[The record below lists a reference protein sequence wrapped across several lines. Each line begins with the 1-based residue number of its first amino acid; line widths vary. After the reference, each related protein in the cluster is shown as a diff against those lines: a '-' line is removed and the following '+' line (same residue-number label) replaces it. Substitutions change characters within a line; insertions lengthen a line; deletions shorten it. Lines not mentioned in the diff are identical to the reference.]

1 MKKSIFL
8 LLFTV
13 IILAAPLLA
22 EELNWQQC
30 VTEAARNSPSV
41 ISAKER
47 LNQARAQSWMSASS
61 AFPQISASAS
71 GSKSGNE
78 PGPNAT
84 PSIIGGVSYN
94 PANNYSQSYSYG
106 LTARQVIFDGFN
118 NTQQILKASED
129 LKAAELS
136 YKISSAQIR
145 FDLKQSY
152 ASLMKAQKMVDIT
165 AKISDIRKK
174 QYNDLRL
181 RYNSGT
187 ENRGNLM
194 NSNADMKQ
202 SEFEA
207 GQALRNLELA
217 KLDLADKMGRVKSD
231 DIAVKENFTAVED
244 ATKDP
249 DFKALF
255 DSNFNQLLAAAQ
267 LRSAGFTLGS
277 AVSSMLPTVSL
288 NGSLGRGGSIFVP
301 QNTQWSF
308 GANISFSIFDG
319 GKSAAEIAQASAAM
333 SQAKADETSAEQ
345 KAYAGLRTAWY
356 GFKDAVTNIG
366 VQQMYLDA
374 TVERAK
380 IADAQYTTGLL
391 DFNNWS
397 IIQNSLVSTEKSF
410 VTSQAQLL
418 ISEAAWIQAKGGTLE
433 DEDK

>member
-1 MKKSIFL
+1 
-8 LLFTV
+8 
-13 IILAAPLLA
+13 
-22 EELNWQQC
+22 
-30 VTEAARNSPSV
+30 
-41 ISAKER
+41 
-47 LNQARAQSWMSASS
+47 
-61 AFPQISASAS
+61 
-71 GSKSGNE
+71 
-78 PGPNAT
+78 
-84 PSIIGGVSYN
+84 
-94 PANNYSQSYSYG
+94 

-165 AKISDIRKK
+165 AKISDIRTK

-217 KLDLADKMGRVKSD
+217 KLDLADKLGRVKSD

-345 KAYAGLRTAWY
+345 KAYAGLRNAWY